1 LKYTGVKYF
10 EFLPDQIEKLAGR
23 SLIIKSSVSN
33 FLGLN
38 GANTTKIEFSN
49 TKTLMLVDL

>member
-1 LKYTGVKYF
+1 MKYTGVKYF